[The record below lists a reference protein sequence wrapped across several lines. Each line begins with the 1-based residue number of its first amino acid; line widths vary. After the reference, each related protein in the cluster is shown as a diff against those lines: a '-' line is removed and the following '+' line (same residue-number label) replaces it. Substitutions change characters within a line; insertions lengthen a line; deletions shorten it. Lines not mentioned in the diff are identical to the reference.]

1 MFIAGLYPPLSCA
14 AQYFGARDQLPFR
27 AMQIAKVGCSAP
39 SLFCQLFLDCKVKTV
54 YHMQVIYNKVKE
66 ASAE

>member
-1 MFIAGLYPPLSCA
+1 MMMAGLYPHFMRGAVFWCEYKLS
-14 AQYFGARDQLPFR
+14 LPR
-27 AMQIAKVGCSAP
+27 NAESQSRVLRP

>member
-1 MFIAGLYPPLSCA
+1 MMIAGLYPHFMRGAVFWCERSAPLP
-14 AQYFGARDQLPFR
+14 R
-27 AMQIAKVGCSAP
+27 SAESQSRVLRP